1 MHNIQEENGNNSN
14 NLSPVQTT
22 ASCHPS
28 LHHPISSTT
37 RSQAQPSLMPLQTS
51 IPAHKIQEKRKNS
64 CHPSAAQITT
74 SSHPSL
80 NYPITS
86 TTKPQ
91 AQPSLQPQTST
102 PMHSIQGNIQQ
113 SVGVK
118 ETTLFKD
125 NLPIVDRQNKQHQSV
140 VVSQQASEKWVAG
153 TLPDLSTNTSDR
165 QTKPSSQ
172 QTSQENLV
180 MEINPN
186 VPRETRFN
194 IQKPSLPGAST
205 LYHQI
210 TP

>member
-1 MHNIQEENGNNSN
+1 MQ
-14 NLSPVQTT
+14 
-22 ASCHPS
+22 
-28 LHHPISSTT
+28 
-37 RSQAQPSLMPLQTS
+37 PLQTS
-51 IPAHKIQEKRKNS
+51 IPAHNIQDKRNNS
-64 CHPSAAQITT
+64 CHRSAVHITT

-118 ETTLFKD
+118 ETSLFED
-125 NLPIVDRQNKQHQSV
+125 SLPTVDCHNKQHQP

-165 QTKPSSQ
+165 QTRPSSQ
-172 QTSQENLV
+172 
-180 MEINPN
+180 
-186 VPRETRFN
+186 
-194 IQKPSLPGAST
+194 
-205 LYHQI
+205 
-210 TP
+210 